1 MNKEIEFKSIDD
13 INDELIR
20 LYDSAKKKGF
30 DVGESCFMQLP
41 YFADKSKVL
50 SNRHQNTILKYS
62 YLKTTNTPAYSS
74 LQDTPADFV
83 DDILTIEEEMK
94 LITKSEQENANK

>member
-20 LYDSAKKKGF
+20 LFDSAKKKGF

-62 YLKTTNTPAYSS
+62 YLKTTNTPAYPS
-74 LQDTPADFV
+74 LQDPPADFI
-83 DDILTIEEEMK
+83 DDIMIIEQE
-94 LITKSEQENANK
+94 INFINKSEQDNAN